1 MLIDI
6 KELGKYDAAVSQI
19 YYSYNV
25 IRQPRLIESK
35 QKRAVFIYIYTGKIS
50 VEIDGERQ
58 SFNAGSLIYFPH
70 GYHRKMMTDTA
81 PTRYCRMD
89 LALRIDGE
97 IALFSEIPTKIE
109 GYSLS
114 DLKSAIEEL
123 RDACQESGIRL
134 LRCEKMLKLL
144 SVLSD
149 PGQKPIN
156 PKLKAAVEYINA
168 NFMEKIDCK
177 KLASMC
183 FLGTAQFYNLFNE
196 SLGQTPLQ
204 YRNSLLIQ
212 RAKRILSSGE
222 SSVSE
227 AAERLG
233 FSDAA
238 YFSRFFKKQT
248 GYSPLSYMENNSHR

>member
-1 MLIDI
+1 MLLDI
-6 KELGKYDAAVSQI
+6 KELSKYYVAVSEV
-19 YYSYNV
+19 YYCYNV
-25 IRQPRLIESK
+25 IRQPRLIDSM
-35 QKRAVFIYIYTGKIS
+35 QKRAVFIYIYTGRIS
-50 VEIDGERQ
+50 VKIDGEYKP
-58 SFNAGSLIYFPH
+58 FNAGSLIYFPH
-70 GYHRKMMTDTA
+70 GYHRMMTTDTS
-81 PTRYCRMD
+81 PTCYCRID
-89 LALRIDGE
+89 LALRVDGE

-123 RDACQESGIRL
+123 RDACQESGRRL

-149 PGQKPIN
+149 SGQKPIN
-156 PKLKAAVEYINA
+156 PKLKAAIEYINTS
-168 NFMEKIDCK
+168 FTEKLDCK

-222 SSVSE
+222 LSV
-227 AAERLG
+227 AEVAYRLG

-248 GYSPLSYMENNSHR
+248 GYSPLSYMANSSHR